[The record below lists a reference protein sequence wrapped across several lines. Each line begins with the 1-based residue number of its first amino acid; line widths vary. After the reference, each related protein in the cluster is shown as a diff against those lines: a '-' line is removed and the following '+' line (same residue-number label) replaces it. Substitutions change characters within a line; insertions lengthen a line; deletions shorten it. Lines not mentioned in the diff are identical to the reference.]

1 MPRYYFHVRRGPMT
15 VLDQE
20 GIELADTV
28 DAEVEAGQRA
38 QQIVNRESLNGESLN
53 GEFLNGQSASRG
65 RIIVADDNWQTLFE
79 LPF

>member
-1 MPRYYFHVRRGPMT
+1 MPLYYFHVRRGQVT

-20 GIELADTV
+20 GIELAGTV
-28 DAEVEAGQRA
+28 DAKVEAGQRA
-38 QQIVNRESLNGESLN
+38 QQIVNRASLNGGSLN

-65 RIIVADDNWQTLFE
+65 RIIVADDNWLTLFE